1 MKKSKKLTKESST
14 LLREE
19 PGELGRKVKSA
30 AGDITQAGRSS
41 SLRADLNKLVQNS
54 SQQAQ
59 NFIKQFEEI
68 SLRAQNLGLESESQT
83 AKNEIQA
90 LTDYMQN
97 SSVGLSTVQTGQTGQ
112 RLSQPPKEVSP
123 EQAVKSVTPT
133 ATTSPL
139 DRPNKKGLSVNMVK
153 KALAKSGDDAIEAAN
168 LLGISLNKIITKDDL
183 VDVLMSNADLIR
195 KSK

>member
-1 MKKSKKLTKESST
+1 MFLNGVFDAI
-14 LLREE
+14 RRPE

-30 AGDITQAGRSS
+30 AGDIAQAGRSS

-54 SQQAQ
+54 SQQVQ

-68 SLRAQNLGLESESQT
+68 SLRAQNLGLENEVQT

-123 EQAVKSVTPT
+123 EQAVKSPQPINFGSVTPA
-133 ATTSPL
+133 ATSSL
-139 DRPNKKGLSVNMVK
+139 DRPNEKGLSVNMVQ
-153 KALAKSGDDAIEAAN
+153 KALQQS
-168 LLGISLNKIITKDDL
+168 
-183 VDVLMSNADLIR
+183 R
-195 KSK
+195 K